1 MAIKIRGSKVVEQMQ
16 VKSKKAYKNG
26 KPKSKV
32 RLADMSLLFVAFL
45 WGAGFIAVEYSFRSG
60 MPASLLVAIRFSVAA
75 FVVFAVKFKTII
87 RMKRKELING
97 MVAGSLLF
105 FSFLMQTIGQEF
117 TGVSNSAFI
126 TTVYVVIVPFIIW
139 AVKRKPPR
147 LKMFILVFTTLIG
160 VIILTYEQGTN
171 LFAFSTGDIY
181 LLFCAVGFAAHIVF
195 LGVKI
200 KELNTIRITF
210 MQLIVC
216 AVLGTATFFIFEDV
230 GALTIDWKMG
240 LPAILYLGVFS
251 TAVCY
256 FLQTWAQ
263 KITTASKAA
272 IIMSAESLF
281 GPLFSMA
288 MGLEMFRVNIVVGGA
303 IILGSVILSEID
315 FKKPKS
321 LKA

>member
-1 MAIKIRGSKVVEQMQ
+1 MTIEIKGSEQVEKKQ
-16 VKSKKAYKNG
+16 VKPEIKNTQAHKG
-26 KPKSKV
+26 KV
-32 RLADMSLLFVAFL
+32 RLADMSLLFVALL
-45 WGAGFIAVEYSFRSG
+45 WGAGFIAVEYSFKSG
-60 MPASLLVAIRFSVAA
+60 MSASLILAIRFSLGAL
-75 FVVFAVKFKTII
+75 VVFAARFKTII
-87 RMKRKELING
+87 RMKKKELIKG
-97 MVAGSLLF
+97 MIAGSLLF
-105 FSFLMQTIGQEF
+105 FSFFMQTLGQKF

-160 VIILTYEQGTN
+160 VIVLTYTKGTN

-181 LLFCAVGFAAHIVF
+181 LLLCALGFAAHIVF
-195 LGVKI
+195 LGVQI
-200 KELNTIRITF
+200 QELNTIRITF

-216 AVLGTATFFIFEDV
+216 AVLGTAVFFIFEDV
-230 GALTIDWKMG
+230 GALAIDWEMG

-281 GPLFSMA
+281 GPLFSIA
-288 MGLEMFRVNIVVGGA
+288 LGFELFRINIVIGGA
-303 IILGSVILSEID
+303 IILASVILSEID
-315 FKKPKS
+315 FKKTKS